1 MTTTRNEKT
10 IRNKLCRKGYTLR
23 KGKDELGNIGYMIID
38 NYFGRIEA
46 GEGYTFN
53 IEDVVKFLDS

>member
-10 IRNKLCRKGYTLR
+10 IRNKLNRQGYSLKKGRDAY
-23 KGKDELGNIGYMIID
+23 GCIGYMIVNIYY
-38 NYFGRIEA
+38 NSIEA
-46 GEGYTFN
+46 GEGFTLD